1 MVAHGFL
8 DINSYFIHDCE
19 VLGVGGCALRR
30 GRVTVRDPS
39 LDQSP
44 GPLEAWTA
52 GAFCCSSFL
61 QIMAHVVQS
70 LDQPSNYKDSQSRVD
85 RNRQNDLLAKSTT
98 LYVCY
103 PKTEL
108 RSYSILT
115 PSLADR

>member
-1 MVAHGFL
+1 MSIPISSMTATFL
-8 DINSYFIHDCE
+8 
-19 VLGVGGCALRR
+19 VLEDVLREGDASR
-30 GRVTVRDPS
+30 CVIPVWIKARDFLS
-39 LDQSP
+39 LDSR
-44 GPLEAWTA
+44 
-52 GAFCCSSFL
+52 SFLLFFVL

-103 PKTEL
+103 PTTEL